1 MREMAKAVNQ
11 GEGYQIVKGLK
22 VVSEAQTV
30 ILPLLFGSVKRKR
43 GRLYLKKNFFLNFWL
58 HCAAHGI
65 LVPQPRIQPLSS
77 RPPSIFPNGPS
88 ASYWWNQISFLDLAA
103 KESGKYRF

>member
-43 GRLYLKKNFFLNFWL
+43 GRLYLKKKIFFF
-58 HCAAHGI
+58 
-65 LVPQPRIQPLSS
+65 
-77 RPPSIFPNGPS
+77 
-88 ASYWWNQISFLDLAA
+88 
-103 KESGKYRF
+103 